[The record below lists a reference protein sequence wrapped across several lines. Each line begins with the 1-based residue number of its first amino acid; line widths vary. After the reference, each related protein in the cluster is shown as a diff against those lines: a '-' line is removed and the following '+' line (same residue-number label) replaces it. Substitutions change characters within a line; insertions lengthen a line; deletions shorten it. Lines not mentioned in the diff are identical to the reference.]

1 MITQTRQHFT
11 IPTVQLIVWSR
22 RFACIMLRDA
32 IGTQTNALHHNDQ
45 WPRRRDASAA
55 TACTMRHPALSDALN
70 TSTDRRCA

>member
-1 MITQTRQHFT
+1 
-11 IPTVQLIVWSR
+11 
-22 RFACIMLRDA
+22 MLRDA